1 MQTRSSVV
9 IGRFSGFVLALVVAL
24 LLTTRFATAQVV
36 PAAVISS
43 NQTLTSISGNS
54 GHIAVNSF
62 GAVFYVSTNAKT
74 VYELLPGSTTP
85 IALVTGVNSAT
96 NVYVDAA
103 NNLYVPG
110 LYSSAPARLLVVP
123 YLNGG
128 YATTVD
134 DGTLYQGNTFP
145 ACTSPLTVA
154 CLAIGSGGA
163 ANGYYLQV
171 GDVGKD
177 GAGNVY
183 IVAVRDGSGYCDQS
197 SAAAKCNTILKFAA
211 PATTSTVPTI
221 VAGGVGGG
229 LAQTNNAQIAV
240 DAQGDVYYVD
250 GISNNVYFI
259 AAGTSVAAGQ
269 TIPTIGS
276 GFKTP
281 GGVSVDKFGN
291 VFVTDTGNDRIV
303 EIPAVNGVAQS
314 SKEFTLSWAYSAN
327 GVGVDPLGRLFYT
340 GYSGGT
346 NLNVMTLWNM
356 PLGSSTVGT
365 ANPAT
370 TLNVVFSAATTPSNI
385 AITGGGT
392 GFSLTG
398 GSCAAGTA
406 YSMNQSCTLTVAY
419 TPTAVGLQTGAVS
432 ITGAGGSNL
441 ATGYLSGIGLGAA
454 QTVDPGTLTAVGSG
468 WQKPQ
473 GVALDGAGN
482 TYVADAAANTVSLF
496 APGATTATTVG
507 TGLSQPSAVAVDGAG
522 NVYIGDS
529 GNGRVV
535 EVPMQAG
542 VLNNSAQSVVTTGL
556 SKSTGLAIDYTGSLY
571 IADSGNSRVLRITNT
586 SGTVNPNYTA
596 TVGTGFQAPVAVATD
611 SKGDVFIADQGAND
625 VVEITPQ
632 SSAQVQVGSS
642 LSGPSGLAVDPA
654 GSVYIADTGNLR
666 IIKIPNENGS
676 LNANDQYQIGQT
688 IANPYGVT
696 LDPKG
701 NLYVTDSID
710 ASVSQIVR
718 TQGTLDL
725 GRANLNV
732 ATSTLSSQIASS
744 GNQNL
749 TFGTPL
755 YTSNRTDSVFTIAS
769 PSSGGCVAG
778 QTLNPGF
785 SCVLNATFIPT
796 VKGSFSDVLSFS
808 STPINTSTPQ
818 LTLLGTGTFL
828 ATSQVTLAVTAPTTT
843 PAYGQS
849 VTITATI
856 TSTNG
861 GGSSPTGTISFLL
874 DGNPTG
880 ALIQVVNG
888 QASVPLNNLS
898 GGSHSV
904 GATYSGDDNFAA
916 SAGTPIQFTVSK
928 STSATSLVITGGA
941 VNPQSATPGSSVTLV
956 ATVVQ
961 QGAAVPMGT
970 VSFLNGSTVLGT
982 ALVSG
987 NTATLVSTTLPTGT
1001 LNIVAA
1007 YAGDNNYA
1015 GSNSAAV
1022 PFIVSPATFVLSS
1035 STMSLTVPSS
1045 GSGTINFTVTP
1056 ISGYSGTIGIACSGL
1071 PANSSC
1077 SFNPNAFQIKP
1088 YTPATPATS
1097 TAAAIAASGGP
1108 QTVTVTIV
1116 TGQVPVVAPPA
1127 VGRLNP
1133 HGPFDHL
1140 PVAFAFLLLG
1150 PIGLTGRRLLKKHG
1164 KAGTS
1169 LVRLL
1174 TLLIFLAAGVG
1185 ASMVSG
1191 CSSGLLGVTP
1201 AGSSTVK
1208 ITVSGAPA
1216 AATAQTAQLT
1226 LQVQ

>member
-1 MQTRSSVV
+1 MHTRSAAV

-43 NQTLTSISGNS
+43 NQTLASISGNS
-54 GHIAVNSF
+54 GHVAVNSF
-62 GAVFYVSTNAKT
+62 GAVFYVSTNDHT

-85 IALVTGVNSAT
+85 VALVTGVSSAT

-123 YLNGG
+123 YLNGS

-134 DGTLYQGNTFP
+134 SGTALSNTI
-145 ACTSPLTVA
+145 CTSPLTVA
-154 CLAIGSGGA
+154 CNALNSGTSTT
-163 ANGYYLQV
+163 GYYVQI

-177 GAGNVY
+177 AAGDVY
-183 IVAVRDGSGYCDQS
+183 IVDPHDNNCNQGGASTN
-197 SAAAKCNTILKFAA
+197 CNTILKFAA
-211 PATTSTVPTI
+211 PADSNTVPTKI
-221 VAGGVGGG
+221 AGGVGGG
-229 LAQTNNAQIAV
+229 LAQSNNAQIAV

-250 GISNNVYFI
+250 GVSNNVYFI
-259 AAGTSVAAGQ
+259 AAGTSVPAGQ

-291 VFVTDTGNDRIV
+291 VYVTDTGNNRIV

-314 SKEFTLSWAYSAN
+314 SKEFTLSWTYSAN

-346 NLNVMTLWNM
+346 NINIMTLWNT
-356 PLGSSTVGT
+356 PLGSSAVGT
-365 ANPAT
+365 ANAAQ
-370 TLNVVFSAATTPSNI
+370 TLNVVFSAAATPSNI
-385 AITGGGT
+385 AITGGNT

-398 GSCAAGTA
+398 GSCGAGTTCCAAGTA

-419 TPTAVGLQTGAVS
+419 TPTAVGLQTGSVS
-432 ITGAGGSNL
+432 ITGADGSNL

-468 WQKPQ
+468 WKSPQ

-482 TYVADAAANTVSLF
+482 LYVADATANTVSLF

-529 GNGRVV
+529 GNGRIV

-542 VLNNSAQSVVTTGL
+542 VLNNSAQSVVMAGLNGTTTGL
-556 SKSTGLAIDYTGSLY
+556 ATDYTGSLY
-571 IADSGNSRVLRITNT
+571 VADSGNKRVLRITNT
-586 SGTVNPNYTA
+586 SGTLNPSYTA
-596 TVGTGFQAPVAVATD
+596 TIGTGFKAPVAVATD
-611 SKGDVFIADQGAND
+611 SKGDVFIADQDAND
-625 VVEITPQ
+625 VVEITPL

-654 GSVYIADTGNLR
+654 GSVYIADSGNYR

-676 LNANDQYQIGQT
+676 LNENDKYQIGQT
-688 IANPYGVT
+688 IAKPNGLA

-701 NLYVTDSID
+701 NLYVTDSKD

-725 GRANLNV
+725 GRANINV
-732 ATSTLSSQIASS
+732 ATSTLSSQIANS

-749 TFGTPL
+749 IFGTPL
-755 YTSNRTDSVFTIAS
+755 YTTTGTDSVFTVAS

-785 SCVLNATFIPT
+785 NCVLNATFIT
-796 VKGSFSDVLSFS
+796 AAKGSFSDVLSFS
-808 STPINTSTPQ
+808 STPVNTSTPQ
-818 LTLLGTGTFL
+818 LTLLGVGTSL
-828 ATSQVTLAVTAPTTT
+828 ATSQVSLAVTAPTTA
-843 PAYGQS
+843 PAYGQP
-849 VTITATI
+849 VTITASI

-861 GGSSPTGTISFLL
+861 GGGTPSGTVSFLL
-874 DGNPTG
+874 DGNLTG
-880 ALIQVVNG
+880 SLIQVVNG
-888 QASVPLNNLS
+888 QASIPLNNLS

-916 SAGTPIQFTVSK
+916 SAGTPIQFAVSK
-928 STSATSLVITGGA
+928 AASATSLVISGGA
-941 VNPQSATPGSSVTLV
+941 VNPQSATPGSSVSLV

-961 QGAAVPMGT
+961 QGAATPTQT
-970 VSFLNGSTVLGT
+970 VTFLNGSTVLGT
-982 ALVSG
+982 ASVNG
-987 NTATLVSTTLPTGT
+987 KTATLVTTTLPTGT
-1001 LNIVAA
+1001 LNIVAS
-1007 YAGDNNYA
+1007 YGGDVNYA
-1015 GSNSAAV
+1015 GSSSAAV
-1022 PFIVSPATFVLSS
+1022 SFIVSPATFVLSS
-1035 STMSLTVPSS
+1035 SSMSLTVPSG
-1045 GSGTINFTVTP
+1045 GSGNINFTVTP

-1077 SFNPNAFQIKP
+1077 SFNPNAFQIQP
-1088 YTPATPATS
+1088 YSPATS
-1097 TAAAIAASGGP
+1097 TTPASGGS
-1108 QTVTVTIV
+1108 QTVTVTIL
-1116 TGQVPVVAPPA
+1116 TGQVPVVPPQA

-1133 HGPFDHL
+1133 HGPFDRL

-1150 PIGLTGRRLLKKHG
+1150 PIGLTGRQLLKRHG
-1164 KAGTS
+1164 KSGTS
-1169 LVRLL
+1169 LIRLL
-1174 TLLIFLAAGVG
+1174 TLLVFLAAGVG

-1208 ITVSGAPA
+1208 ITVSGAPV